1 MKKLLIIG
9 AIVAAGA
16 AAFGV
21 LKLGGG
27 TSNAKVTAESPK
39 QRKAREKKQA
49 AAKLDAIQVAEKLL
63 TEQGCKLAPLSTE
76 LEDGVSVVRYELQAP
91 ELLAGF
97 YLRNTAERR
106 AMLFQKIPPKTA
118 AAAKPAADGLL
129 TADRPGML
137 SIYPTVIIRS
147 SSDDGTVSVSVRTQR
162 PPVMGW
168 EAFEIIAPEA
178 AAEPAAAKA
187 DTPPATAPPAT
198 APPATAEPV
207 PAVPPHARRSVAVR
221 TAVHEF
227 EVADGFMRKTLAQDD
242 GWKIVS
248 GQWAY
253 NQHGGGLPSSD
264 AEAASMA
271 FQRAANPFSVVGT
284 ATGGTPAVIS
294 YDTPVAHGD
303 SYVAD
308 ARFYFGASGAQQG
321 MGKAYPVATFVIAQG
336 ELDGRHVG
344 FGWSNSIG
352 RWVLCLR
359 TKTEPWQVLNTWPE
373 RPPRLNW
380 IRVGVGIAEGHV
392 AIAYLDGREL
402 GRVDLGVMVS
412 GNFHVHAGSAGAKIE
427 FDDVSVRPHVDRRAD
442 LGRPIFAKSRSFSEK
457 SSADRGHDPLEFEY
471 WAKGTNAFICASGA
485 DPALGLDIPRATD
498 RFPMYSDF
506 TYRSTPELAP
516 GEYRFIVLRKQV
528 AQEAGDKLAEFR
540 FQKVEGGWVTPVQ
553 QAAGAANHPA
563 ANPPAANP
571 PAANPRAANP
581 AAGGPQPAGE
591 PPVFTLEFG
600 RRDGEFG
607 QIKDNAWKSLGFAHV
622 GPVHLMIVPPAKTT
636 FEIEQHELY
645 SKSMFH
651 AMFEQAP
658 SDWYWVDGQF
668 GMNFRWACQPGWN
681 FMGGKSAA
689 LAATFSKAA
698 YYGEQEVE
706 CYFALSMVVPAN
718 QYYYLRRDF
727 GLSFCT
733 DGRNL
738 DSGYTLVFGG
748 WNNTKTALF
757 KRGLELASVNT
768 PQFLFPV
775 GTDHGQVHKL
785 WWNFD
790 FAKRDKRVVVK
801 LNGNVMFSVDDPD
814 PIDGGQ
820 IGFWTVGNGFV
831 VSRANIVAEKEVR
844 HPEKA
849 LLPYQEIEG
858 VWSSPLC
865 DGVMLRQD
873 RQGFYVENP
882 LSGGMFAA
890 RTVCPVDLARTPVL
904 ELPLHLD
911 DDAKV
916 NLHIEMDGRPWLV
929 KMTAPVEQMCF
940 VLGPGSD
947 AAFPFGRPTIAG
959 PGLDAIVLG
968 EARPQGGILRVD
980 LGAMLKKKGI
990 GLGGQK
996 QIFLTVG
1003 NTSNSG
1009 YLLAGFGGNHAGTK
1023 YWVGQPKWYE
1033 GAQ

>member
-1 MKKLLIIG
+1 MKKLLITG
-9 AIVAAGA
+9 AIVVAAA
-16 AAFGV
+16 AAFGL
-21 LKLGGG
+21 LKLGEGML
-27 TSNAKVTAESPK
+27 SAKVTTDSPTQGK
-39 QRKAREKKQA
+39 G
-49 AAKLDAIQVAEKLL
+49 AAKAKPAPSLDAIQTAEKLL
-63 TEQGCKLAPLSTE
+63 TQQGCKLAPLSTT
-76 LEDGVSVVRYELQAP
+76 LEDGVSVVRYELRAP

-97 YLRNTAERR
+97 YLRNAAERR
-106 AMLFQKIPPKTA
+106 AMLFQKIAPGTP
-118 AAAKPAADGLL
+118 KPAAERLV
-129 TADRPGML
+129 TKDRPGVL

-147 SSDDGTVSVSVRTQR
+147 ASDDGTVTVSE
-162 PPVMGW
+162 PVKGW
-168 EAFEIIAPEA
+168 EVFEIIAPEP
-178 AAEPAAAKA
+178 AAEPAAAV
-187 DTPPATAPPAT
+187 
-198 APPATAEPV
+198 PV
-207 PAVPPHARRSVAVR
+207 PARRPVAVR

-248 GQWAY
+248 GQWTY

-264 AEAASMA
+264 GEAASMA

-321 MGKAYPVATFVIAQG
+321 MGKAYPVATFLIAQG
-336 ELDGRHVG
+336 ELEGRHVG

-359 TKTEPWQVLNTWPE
+359 TKTEPWQVVNTWPD

-380 IRVGVGIAEGHV
+380 IRVGVGITEGHI
-392 AIAYLDGREL
+392 AIACLDGREL

-412 GNFHVHAGSAGAKIE
+412 GNFHIHAGSEGAKVE
-427 FDDVSVRPHVDRRAD
+427 FDDLSARPHIDRRAD
-442 LGRPIFAKSRSFSEK
+442 LGRPVFVKSRAFSAKS
-457 SSADRGHDPLEFEY
+457 SSDRGHDPLEFEY
-471 WAKGTNAFICASGA
+471 WAKGTNAFICAAGA
-485 DPALGLDIPRATD
+485 DQVLGLDIPRATD
-498 RFPMYSDF
+498 RFPMYGDF

-528 AQEAGDKLAEFR
+528 AQEAADKLAEFK
-540 FQKVEGGWVTPVQ
+540 FQKVEGGWVTPAQ
-553 QAAGAANHPA
+553 Q
-563 ANPPAANP
+563 
-571 PAANPRAANP
+571 
-581 AAGGPQPAGE
+581 E
-591 PPVFTLEFG
+591 KPVFTLEFG
-600 RRDGEFG
+600 RRDGQFG
-607 QIKDNAWKSLGFAHV
+607 LIKDNGWKSLGFAHT
-622 GPVHLMIVPPAKTT
+622 GPVHLMIVPPANTT
-636 FEIEQHELY
+636 FQIDQHELY
-645 SKSMFH
+645 SKSLYH

-658 SDWYWVDGQF
+658 SEWYWLDGQF

-698 YYGEQEVE
+698 YYGEQQVE

-738 DSGYTLVFGG
+738 DSGYTLLFGG

-757 KRGLELASVNT
+757 KRGQEIASTNK

-775 GTDHGQVHKL
+775 GTDHSQVHKL

-790 FAKRDKRVVVK
+790 FAKRDRHVIIK
-801 LNGNVMFSVDDPD
+801 LNGNVMFDVVNPE
-814 PIDGGQ
+814 PIDGGH
-820 IGFWTVGNGFV
+820 IAFWTVGNGFV
-831 VSRANIVAEKEVR
+831 VARANIVAEKEER

-849 LLPYQEIEG
+849 MLPYQENEG
-858 VWSSPLC
+858 EWTSPLC
-865 DGVMLRQD
+865 DGVILRQD

-882 LSGGMFAA
+882 LGGGMFAA
-890 RTVCPVDLARTPVL
+890 RTVCQVDLARTPVL

-911 DDAKV
+911 EDAKV

-929 KMTAPVEQMCF
+929 KVTAPVEQMGF
-940 VLGPGSD
+940 VLGPSSGV
-947 AAFPFGRPTIAG
+947 AFPFGRTTLSG
-959 PGLDAIVLG
+959 PALDAIVLG
-968 EARPQGGILRVD
+968 EARPQTGILRVD
-980 LGAMLKKKGI
+980 LGEMLKKKGI

-996 QIFLTVG
+996 QIFLTIG
-1003 NTSNSG
+1003 NTSNAG

>member
-9 AIVAAGA
+9 AVVAAGA
-16 AAFGV
+16 VAFGV

-27 TSNAKVTAESPK
+27 TSSAKVTADSPNR
-39 QRKAREKKQA
+39 QKAAEKKKGAPQ
-49 AAKLDAIQVAEKLL
+49 LDAIRVAEKLL
-63 TEQGCKLAPLSTE
+63 TQQGCKLAPLSTQ
-76 LEDGVSVVRYELQAP
+76 LEEGVSVARYELQAP

-97 YLRNTAERR
+97 YLRNAAERR

-118 AAAKPAADGLL
+118 AADRPAADNLL
-129 TADRPGML
+129 TTDRPGVL
-137 SIYPTVIIRS
+137 SVYPTVVIRS
-147 SSDDGTVSVSVRTQR
+147 SGDDGTVTVSE
-162 PPVMGW
+162 PVKGW
-168 EAFEIIAPEA
+168 EAFEIIPPEPA
-178 AAEPAAAKA
+178 AAEPGAAGQVQAP
-187 DTPPATAPPAT
+187 PPARKP
-198 APPATAEPV
+198 
-207 PAVPPHARRSVAVR
+207 VAVR
-221 TAVHEF
+221 TAIHEF

-284 ATGGTPAVIS
+284 AAAGVPALIS

-321 MGKAYPVATFVIAQG
+321 MGKAYPVATFMIAQG

-359 TKTEPWQVLNTWPE
+359 TKSEPWQVLNTWSD

-380 IRVGVGIAEGHV
+380 IRVGVGVADGHL
-392 AIAYLDGREL
+392 AIAFLDGREL

-412 GNFHVHAGSAGAKIE
+412 GNFHVYAGSEGSKIE
-427 FDDVSVRPHVDRRAD
+427 FDDVSARPHVEHRAD
-442 LGRPIFAKSRSFSEK
+442 LGRPIFAKSRSFSAK
-457 SSADRGHDPLEFEY
+457 SSVDRGHDPLEFEY
-471 WAKGTNAFICASGA
+471 WAKGTNAFICAAGA
-485 DPALGLDIPRATD
+485 DPALGVDIPRATD

-516 GEYRFIVLRKQV
+516 GEYRYIVLRKQV
-528 AQEAGDKLAEFR
+528 ASDAAEKLAEFK
-540 FQKVEGGWVTPVQ
+540 FQKIEGGWVAPGQ
-553 QAAGAANHPA
+553 QA
-563 ANPPAANP
+563 
-571 PAANPRAANP
+571 AANP
-581 AAGGPQPAGE
+581 AAGGAQPAGE
-591 PPVFTLEFG
+591 KPVFTLEFG
-600 RRDGEFG
+600 RRNGQFGLIREGE
-607 QIKDNAWKSLGFAHV
+607 WKSLGFAHK
-622 GPVHLMIVPPAKTT
+622 GPVHLMIVPPANAA
-636 FEIEQHELY
+636 FQIEQHELY
-645 SKSMFH
+645 SKTMFH

-698 YYGEQEVE
+698 YYGEQQVE

-718 QYYYLRRDF
+718 QFYYLRRDF

-738 DSGYTLVFGG
+738 DSGYTLLFGG

-757 KRGLELASVNT
+757 KRGKELASVNT

-790 FAKRDKRVVVK
+790 FAKRDKRVIVK
-801 LNGNVMFSVDDPD
+801 LNGNVMFNVDDPD

-849 LLPYQEIEG
+849 TLPYQEVDG
-858 VWSSPLC
+858 PWSSPLC
-865 DGVMLRQD
+865 DGVILRQD

-890 RTVCPVDLARTPVL
+890 RTVCQVDLSRTPVL

-916 NLHIEMDGRPWLV
+916 NLHLEMDGRAWLV
-929 KMTAPVEQMCF
+929 KMTAPVEKMDF
-940 VLGPGSD
+940 MLGPASD
-947 AAFPFGRPTIAG
+947 AAYPFGRPTIAG
-959 PGLDAIVLG
+959 PTLDALVLG

-980 LGAMLKKKGI
+980 LGAMLKKKGV

-996 QIFLTVG
+996 QIFLTIG
-1003 NTSNSG
+1003 NTSNSD